1 MTIDTEYSSTMTGA
15 AFMLYEFR
23 QLAALKEQGLTDKAI
38 REKTLQ
44 ENIFQYEKLSSLK
57 RGLPSILR
65 RVNTIDSRLRQTAAE
80 GSLEDA
86 KAVNLYAI
94 MKTDRLFFEFM
105 DEVIGDRLRMN
116 EYSFEK
122 RNLNQFFTVKAEQH
136 EKIAGWTE
144 TTVLKLK
151 QVYRK
156 ILVETGYLPDQQS
169 NELNHLLLGGH
180 VKQYLIEIGDI
191 NYVRAMG
198 E

>member
-1 MTIDTEYSSTMTGA
+1 MTIDIEYSSAMTGA

-65 RVNTIDSRLRQTAAE
+65 RVNAIDGRLRQTAAE

-105 DEVIGDRLRMN
+105 DEVIGDKLRMN

-144 TTVLKLK
+144 TTVSKLK

-156 ILVETGYLPDQQS
+156 ILMETGYLQDQQS
-169 NELNHLLLGGH
+169 NELNHLLLDGH

>member
-1 MTIDTEYSSTMTGA
+1 MTMDTEYSSAMTGA

-23 QLAALKEQGLTDKAI
+23 QLAALKEQGMTDEEI
-38 REKTLQ
+38 RKKTIQ
-44 ENIFQYEKLSSLK
+44 ENIFQHEKLSSLK

-65 RVNTIDSRLRQTAAE
+65 RINAIDDILLRTAAE

-94 MKTDRLFFEFM
+94 MRTDRLFFEFM
-105 DEVIGDRLRMN
+105 DEEIGDKLRMN

-122 RNLNQFFTVKAEQH
+122 RKLNQFFTVKAEQH

-144 TTVLKLK
+144 TTVSKLK
-151 QVYRK
+151 QVYRR
-156 ILVETGYLPDQQS
+156 ILIEAGYLPDQRS
-169 NELNHLLLGGH
+169 NELSHLLLAEYI
-180 VKQYLIEIGDI
+180 KQHLADIGDA
-191 NYVRAMG
+191 NYIRAMG